1 MKGELITMTEDVLK
15 LKTNFEKIKS
25 IGWIKTKRNGSTG
38 VGYTFEKLLNLEENS
53 LEIPDYNSIEI
64 KTQRIK
70 SNSYVSL
77 FNAAPDGNCLFSI
90 EKLRNN
96 YGYPDKVLKIYKVIH
111 CDIFGDRLKN
121 LGSKYKIKL
130 KIDWINQEIQA
141 VILDNCLQI
150 ANNEI
155 SWSFTLL
162 KEKLLR
168 KMNYLAFIRADNKF
182 INDVEYFKYTQLNI
196 YKLKSFDKFVEL
208 IEKGIIKVTIK
219 IGVVRYGEHKG
230 KTDNHGTGFSISRQ
244 DLTKLYDEIKF

>member
-1 MKGELITMTEDVLK
+1 MTEDILELK
-15 LKTNFEKIKS
+15 NKFKKIKS
-25 IGWIKTKRNGSTG
+25 IGWIETKRNGSTG
-38 VGYTFEKLLNLEENS
+38 VGYTFENLLNMKENS
-53 LEIPDYNSIEI
+53 LEIPDYKSIEI

-70 SNSYVSL
+70 SNSYVNL
-77 FNAAPDGNCLFSI
+77 FNAAPDGNHLFSI

-96 YGYPDKVLKIYKVIH
+96 YGYPDKVLKCHKVIH
-111 CDIFGDRLKN
+111 CDIFSDRLNN

-130 KIDWINQEIQA
+130 KIDWSNQEIQA

-150 ANNEI
+150 VNNKI

-208 IEKGIIKVTIK
+208 IERGIIKVTIK
-219 IGVVRYGEHKG
+219 IGVVRYGERKG